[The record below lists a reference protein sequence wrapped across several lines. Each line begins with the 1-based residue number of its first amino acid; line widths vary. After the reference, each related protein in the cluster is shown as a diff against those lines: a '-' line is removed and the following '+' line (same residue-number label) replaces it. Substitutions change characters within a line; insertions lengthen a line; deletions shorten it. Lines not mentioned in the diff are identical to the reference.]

1 MSKTISMQSAVKHIM
16 GYVTGMSA
24 LLSDDDKSTLQAEQA
39 AKAVALITSC
49 KVDASAAYE
58 DGNAALALM
67 QGDGCP
73 WSASQKSSIAAAI
86 RLKVEG
92 TRTKTSDQ
100 QDNEYTADYLPEWLW
115 GLIKSHCN
123 LDYAYEHIATYSVAT
138 MKLRNPSETTR
149 RDLVALCFAARSMT
163 PTNEEALNCIEK
175 MRKHFDAARAIHP
188 GVKGPATYPS
198 DPAIFV
204 ASAGDSIADH
214 DRPVPSKVSTHAL
227 SIAIAATKC
236 RKAKDGAASISVRP
250 STRASTKTQQV
261 TLKKEDAVDHIARF
275 VAGEIAAPNV
285 ADLPGA
291 LHVLHG
297 GGVKAEAASANLP
310 PTSEPSVM
318 SVKAEAAMKPETAM
332 SMKSEPAHSAESSVG
347 NLDDLRQMTA
357 LKFAKL
363 GVQLDGDGRATV
375 DGKGKK
381 AKGKKAKAKKPS
393 MKRPAAA
400 LKRPASAKARS
411 ADGPA
416 SAKKRP
422 AAAASAKKRPSMPK
436 GWAHVSRATASG
448 RIYPVWTSPK
458 GKLFYSWKQVK
469 VATRM
474 K

>member
-92 TRTKTSDQ
+92 TRTKSSDQ
-100 QDNEYTADYLPEWLW
+100 QDNEYIADYLPEWLW

-163 PTNEEALNCIEK
+163 PPNEEALNCIEK

-204 ASAGDSIADH
+204 ASAGGSIADH

-318 SVKAEAAMKPETAM
+318 SVKAEAAMKPKTAM

-375 DGKGKK
+375 DGNGKK

-436 GWAHVSRATASG
+436 GRAHVSRATASG
-448 RIYPVWTSPK
+448 RIYPVWTSPT